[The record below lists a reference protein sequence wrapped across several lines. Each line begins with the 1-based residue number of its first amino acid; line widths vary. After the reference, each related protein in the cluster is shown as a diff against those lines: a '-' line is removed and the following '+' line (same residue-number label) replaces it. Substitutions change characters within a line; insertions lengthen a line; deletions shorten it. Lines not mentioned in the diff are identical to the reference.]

1 MVLRDGTLPTAWLS
15 SRKNSVLRCIE
26 RLCAETAS
34 EHRRAQRRLQ
44 EVEEAMATQ
53 NQPGS
58 ILPGRTMQTAVPVSG
73 GQSAPAASE
82 TELLRRK
89 LAEANAEI
97 RRYETRLFAYERAM
111 LDLRRENAELQAL
124 CEQARAGETLPE
136 PTPQPT
142 VPVLEKPE
150 LPGHPFPGPRAGCR
164 GGSGTASRRD
174 RDPAGHGHPGVGA
187 QDQAGSP
194 LGGHHLPAGT
204 ADGDLTKREKDRCI
218 CLTTVHRSFLML
230 ILPRW
235 CGAP

>member
-15 SRKNSVLRCIE
+15 SRKNSLLRCIE

-34 EHRRAQRRLQ
+34 DCRRTQRRLQ
-44 EVEEAMATQ
+44 EVEEAMASQ
-53 NQPGS
+53 NQPGGT
-58 ILPGRTMQTAVPVSG
+58 LPGIVPASG

-124 CEQARAGETLPE
+124 CEQARAGEILPE

-150 LPGHPFPGPRAGCR
+150 LPVIHFPAPARDAGVAQGPLPGEIETLLDT
-164 GGSGTASRRD
+164 GTPEWEPKTKLD
-174 RDPAGHGHPGVGA
+174 
-187 QDQAGSP
+187 
-194 LGGHHLPAGT
+194 HLSVDIISQLEQLMGT
-204 ADGDLTKREKDRCI
+204 
-218 CLTTVHRSFLML
+218 
-230 ILPRW
+230 
-235 CGAP
+235 

>member
-15 SRKNSVLRCIE
+15 SRKNSLLRCIE
-26 RLCAETAS
+26 CLCAETAS
-34 EHRRAQRRLQ
+34 DCRRTQRRLQ
-44 EVEEAMATQ
+44 EVEEAMASQ
-53 NQPGS
+53 NQPGGT
-58 ILPGRTMQTAVPVSG
+58 LPGIVPASG

-150 LPGHPFPGPRAGCR
+150 LPVIHFPAPARDAGVAQGPLPGEIETLLDT
-164 GGSGTASRRD
+164 GTPEWEPKTKLD
-174 RDPAGHGHPGVGA
+174 
-187 QDQAGSP
+187 
-194 LGGHHLPAGT
+194 HLSVDIISQLEQLMGT
-204 ADGDLTKREKDRCI
+204 
-218 CLTTVHRSFLML
+218 
-230 ILPRW
+230 
-235 CGAP
+235 

>member
-15 SRKNSVLRCIE
+15 SRKNSLLRCIE

-34 EHRRAQRRLQ
+34 DCRRTQRRLQ
-44 EVEEAMATQ
+44 EVEEAMASQ
-53 NQPGS
+53 NQPGGT
-58 ILPGRTMQTAVPVSG
+58 LPGIVPASG

-150 LPGHPFPGPRAGCR
+150 LPVIHFPAPARDAGVAQGPL
-164 GGSGTASRRD
+164 SGEIETLLD
-174 RDPAGHGHPGVGA
+174 TGTPEWEPKTKLD
-187 QDQAGSP
+187 
-194 LGGHHLPAGT
+194 HLSVDIISQLEQLMGT
-204 ADGDLTKREKDRCI
+204 
-218 CLTTVHRSFLML
+218 
-230 ILPRW
+230 
-235 CGAP
+235 

>member
-15 SRKNSVLRCIE
+15 NRKNSLLRCIE

-34 EHRRAQRRLQ
+34 DCRRTQRRLQ
-44 EVEEAMATQ
+44 EVEEAMASQ
-53 NQPGS
+53 NQPGGT
-58 ILPGRTMQTAVPVSG
+58 LPGIVPASG

-150 LPGHPFPGPRAGCR
+150 LPVIHFPAPARDAGVAQGPLPGEIETLLDT
-164 GGSGTASRRD
+164 GTPEWEPKTKLD
-174 RDPAGHGHPGVGA
+174 
-187 QDQAGSP
+187 
-194 LGGHHLPAGT
+194 HLSVDIISQLEQLMGT
-204 ADGDLTKREKDRCI
+204 
-218 CLTTVHRSFLML
+218 
-230 ILPRW
+230 
-235 CGAP
+235 

>member
-44 EVEEAMATQ
+44 EVEEAMASQ
-53 NQPGS
+53 NQPGGT
-58 ILPGRTMQTAVPVSG
+58 LPGIVPASG

-136 PTPQPT
+136 LTPQPT

-150 LPGHPFPGPRAGCR
+150 LPVIHFPAPARDAGVAQ
-164 GGSGTASRRD
+164 GASSGEIETLLD
-174 RDPAGHGHPGVGA
+174 TGTPEWEPKTKLD
-187 QDQAGSP
+187 
-194 LGGHHLPAGT
+194 HLSVDIISQLEQLMGT
-204 ADGDLTKREKDRCI
+204 
-218 CLTTVHRSFLML
+218 
-230 ILPRW
+230 
-235 CGAP
+235 

>member
-34 EHRRAQRRLQ
+34 DCRRTQRRLQ
-44 EVEEAMATQ
+44 EVEEAMASQ
-53 NQPGS
+53 NQPGGT
-58 ILPGRTMQTAVPVSG
+58 LPGIVPVSG

-150 LPGHPFPGPRAGCR
+150 LPVIHFPAPARDAGVAQGPLPGEIETLLDT
-164 GGSGTASRRD
+164 GTPEWEPKTKLD
-174 RDPAGHGHPGVGA
+174 
-187 QDQAGSP
+187 
-194 LGGHHLPAGT
+194 HLSVDIISQLEQLMGT
-204 ADGDLTKREKDRCI
+204 
-218 CLTTVHRSFLML
+218 
-230 ILPRW
+230 
-235 CGAP
+235 

>member
-1 MVLRDGTLPTAWLS
+1 MVHPDGGLHTQWLS
-15 SRKNSVLRCIE
+15 SRKNSLLRCVE

-34 EHRRAQRRLQ
+34 DCRRTQRRLQ
-44 EVEEAMATQ
+44 EVEEAMASQ
-53 NQPGS
+53 NQPGGT
-58 ILPGRTMQTAVPVSG
+58 LPGIVPASG

-150 LPGHPFPGPRAGCR
+150 LPVIHFPAPARDAGVAQGPLPGEIETLLDT
-164 GGSGTASRRD
+164 GTPEWEPKTKLD
-174 RDPAGHGHPGVGA
+174 
-187 QDQAGSP
+187 
-194 LGGHHLPAGT
+194 HLSVDIISQLKQLMGT
-204 ADGDLTKREKDRCI
+204 
-218 CLTTVHRSFLML
+218 
-230 ILPRW
+230 
-235 CGAP
+235 

>member
-15 SRKNSVLRCIE
+15 SRKNSLLRCIE

-34 EHRRAQRRLQ
+34 DCRRTQRRLQ
-44 EVEEAMATQ
+44 EVEEAMASQ
-53 NQPGS
+53 NQPGGT
-58 ILPGRTMQTAVPVSG
+58 LPGIVPASG
-73 GQSAPAASE
+73 GKSAPAASE

-111 LDLRRENAELQAL
+111 LDLRRENAESQAL

-150 LPGHPFPGPRAGCR
+150 LPVIHFPAPARDAGVAQGPLPGEIETLLDT
-164 GGSGTASRRD
+164 GTPEWEPKTKLD
-174 RDPAGHGHPGVGA
+174 
-187 QDQAGSP
+187 
-194 LGGHHLPAGT
+194 HLTVDIISQLEQLMGT
-204 ADGDLTKREKDRCI
+204 
-218 CLTTVHRSFLML
+218 
-230 ILPRW
+230 
-235 CGAP
+235 

>member
-44 EVEEAMATQ
+44 EVEEAMASQ
-53 NQPGS
+53 NQPGGT
-58 ILPGRTMQTAVPVSG
+58 LPGIVPASG
-73 GQSAPAASE
+73 GQSALSE
-82 TELLRRK
+82 VEVLRRR
-89 LAEANAEI
+89 LEAANAEI

-136 PTPQPT
+136 PTPQST

-150 LPGHPFPGPRAGCR
+150 LPVIHFPAPARDAGVAQGPLPGEIETLLDT
-164 GGSGTASRRD
+164 GTPEWEPKTKLD
-174 RDPAGHGHPGVGA
+174 
-187 QDQAGSP
+187 
-194 LGGHHLPAGT
+194 HLSVDIISQLEQLIGT
-204 ADGDLTKREKDRCI
+204 
-218 CLTTVHRSFLML
+218 
-230 ILPRW
+230 
-235 CGAP
+235 

>member
-1 MVLRDGTLPTAWLS
+1 MVHPDGGLHTQWLS
-15 SRKNSVLRCIE
+15 SRKNSLLRCIE

-53 NQPGS
+53 NQPGGT
-58 ILPGRTMQTAVPVSG
+58 LPGIVPASG

-150 LPGHPFPGPRAGCR
+150 LPVIHFPAPARDAGVAQ
-164 GGSGTASRRD
+164 GSLPGEIETLLDTGTPEWEPKTKLD
-174 RDPAGHGHPGVGA
+174 
-187 QDQAGSP
+187 
-194 LGGHHLPAGT
+194 HLSVDIISQLEQLMGT
-204 ADGDLTKREKDRCI
+204 
-218 CLTTVHRSFLML
+218 
-230 ILPRW
+230 
-235 CGAP
+235 

>member
-15 SRKNSVLRCIE
+15 SRKTAYCAALSVFVPKLRPS
-26 RLCAETAS
+26 TAARS
-34 EHRRAQRRLQ
+34 ADCRKWRK
-44 EVEEAMATQ
+44 
-53 NQPGS
+53 PW
-58 ILPGRTMQTAVPVSG
+58 LPRTSRDRSCRGGRCRPLFRCP

-142 VPVLEKPE
+142 VPAGKAGA
-150 LPGHPFPGPRAGCR
+150 PGHPFPGPRAGCR
-164 GGSGTASRRD
+164 VAQGPLPGEIETLLDTGTPEWEPKTKLD
-174 RDPAGHGHPGVGA
+174 
-187 QDQAGSP
+187 
-194 LGGHHLPAGT
+194 HLSVDIISQLEQLMGT
-204 ADGDLTKREKDRCI
+204 
-218 CLTTVHRSFLML
+218 
-230 ILPRW
+230 
-235 CGAP
+235 

>member
-124 CEQARAGETLPE
+124 CKQARAGETLPE

-150 LPGHPFPGPRAGCR
+150 LPVIHFPAPARDAGVAQGPLPGEIETLLDT
-164 GGSGTASRRD
+164 GTPEWEPKTKLD
-174 RDPAGHGHPGVGA
+174 
-187 QDQAGSP
+187 
-194 LGGHHLPAGT
+194 HLSVDIISQLEQLMGT
-204 ADGDLTKREKDRCI
+204 
-218 CLTTVHRSFLML
+218 
-230 ILPRW
+230 
-235 CGAP
+235 

>member
-15 SRKNSVLRCIE
+15 SRKNSLLRCIE

-34 EHRRAQRRLQ
+34 DCRRTQRRLQ
-44 EVEEAMATQ
+44 EVEEAMASQ
-53 NQPGS
+53 NQPGGT
-58 ILPGRTMQTAVPVSG
+58 LPGIVPASG

-136 PTPQPT
+136 LTPQPT

-150 LPGHPFPGPRAGCR
+150 LPVIHFPAPARDAGVAK
-164 GGSGTASRRD
+164 GASSGEIETLLDTGTPEWEPSTKLD
-174 RDPAGHGHPGVGA
+174 
-187 QDQAGSP
+187 
-194 LGGHHLPAGT
+194 HLSVDIISQLEQLMGT
-204 ADGDLTKREKDRCI
+204 
-218 CLTTVHRSFLML
+218 
-230 ILPRW
+230 
-235 CGAP
+235 

>member
-1 MVLRDGTLPTAWLS
+1 MVHPDGGLHTQWLS
-15 SRKNSVLRCIE
+15 SRKNSLLRCIE

-34 EHRRAQRRLQ
+34 DCRRTQRRLQ
-44 EVEEAMATQ
+44 EVEEAMASQ
-53 NQPGS
+53 NQPGGT
-58 ILPGRTMQTAVPVSG
+58 LPGIVPASG

-111 LDLRRENAELQAL
+111 LDLRRENTELQAL

-150 LPGHPFPGPRAGCR
+150 LPVIHFPAPARDAGVAQ
-164 GGSGTASRRD
+164 GASSGEIETLLD
-174 RDPAGHGHPGVGA
+174 TGTPEWEPKTKLD
-187 QDQAGSP
+187 
-194 LGGHHLPAGT
+194 HLSVDIISQLEQLMGT
-204 ADGDLTKREKDRCI
+204 
-218 CLTTVHRSFLML
+218 
-230 ILPRW
+230 
-235 CGAP
+235 

>member
-1 MVLRDGTLPTAWLS
+1 MVHPDGGLHTQWLS
-15 SRKNSVLRCIE
+15 SRKNSLLRCIE

-34 EHRRAQRRLQ
+34 DCRRTQRRLQ
-44 EVEEAMATQ
+44 EVEEAMASQ
-53 NQPGS
+53 NQPGGT
-58 ILPGRTMQTAVPVSG
+58 LPGIVPASG

-82 TELLRRK
+82 TELLCWK

-150 LPGHPFPGPRAGCR
+150 LPVIHFPAPARDAGVAQGPLPGEIETLLDT
-164 GGSGTASRRD
+164 GTPEWEPKTKLD
-174 RDPAGHGHPGVGA
+174 
-187 QDQAGSP
+187 
-194 LGGHHLPAGT
+194 HLSVDIISQLEQLMGT
-204 ADGDLTKREKDRCI
+204 
-218 CLTTVHRSFLML
+218 
-230 ILPRW
+230 
-235 CGAP
+235 

>member
-15 SRKNSVLRCIE
+15 SRKNSLLRCIE

-53 NQPGS
+53 NQPGGT
-58 ILPGRTMQTAVPVSG
+58 LPGIVPASG
-73 GQSAPAASE
+73 GQSALSE
-82 TELLRRK
+82 VEVLRRR
-89 LAEANAEI
+89 LEAANAEI

-150 LPGHPFPGPRAGCR
+150 LPVIHFPAPARDAGVAQGPLPGEIETLLDT
-164 GGSGTASRRD
+164 GTPEWEPKTKLD
-174 RDPAGHGHPGVGA
+174 
-187 QDQAGSP
+187 
-194 LGGHHLPAGT
+194 HLSVDIISQLEQLMGT
-204 ADGDLTKREKDRCI
+204 
-218 CLTTVHRSFLML
+218 
-230 ILPRW
+230 
-235 CGAP
+235 

>member
-15 SRKNSVLRCIE
+15 SRKNSLLRCIE

-34 EHRRAQRRLQ
+34 DCRRTQRRLQ

-73 GQSAPAASE
+73 GQSALSE
-82 TELLRRK
+82 VEVLRRR
-89 LAEANAEI
+89 LEAANAEI

-150 LPGHPFPGPRAGCR
+150 LPVIHFPAPARDAGVAQ
-164 GGSGTASRRD
+164 GASSGEIETLLD
-174 RDPAGHGHPGVGA
+174 TGTPEWEPKTKLD
-187 QDQAGSP
+187 
-194 LGGHHLPAGT
+194 HLSVDIISQLEQLMGT
-204 ADGDLTKREKDRCI
+204 
-218 CLTTVHRSFLML
+218 
-230 ILPRW
+230 
-235 CGAP
+235 

>member
-34 EHRRAQRRLQ
+34 EHRRTQRRLQ
-44 EVEEAMATQ
+44 EVEEAMASQ
-53 NQPGS
+53 NPPGGT
-58 ILPGRTMQTAVPVSG
+58 LPGIVPASG

-111 LDLRRENAELQAL
+111 LDLRRENTELQAL

-150 LPGHPFPGPRAGCR
+150 LPVIHFPAPARDAGVAQGPLPGEIETLLDT
-164 GGSGTASRRD
+164 GTPEWEPKTKLD
-174 RDPAGHGHPGVGA
+174 
-187 QDQAGSP
+187 
-194 LGGHHLPAGT
+194 HLSVDIISQLEQLMGT
-204 ADGDLTKREKDRCI
+204 
-218 CLTTVHRSFLML
+218 
-230 ILPRW
+230 
-235 CGAP
+235 

>member
-34 EHRRAQRRLQ
+34 DCRRTQRRLQ
-44 EVEEAMATQ
+44 EVEEAMASQ

-58 ILPGRTMQTAVPVSG
+58 ILPGRTMQTAIPVSG
-73 GQSAPAASE
+73 GQSALSE
-82 TELLRRK
+82 VEVLRRR
-89 LAEANAEI
+89 LEAANAEI

-150 LPGHPFPGPRAGCR
+150 LPVIHFPAPARDAGVAQ
-164 GGSGTASRRD
+164 GASSGEIETLLD
-174 RDPAGHGHPGVGA
+174 TGTPEWEPKTKLD
-187 QDQAGSP
+187 
-194 LGGHHLPAGT
+194 HLSVDIISQLEQLMGT
-204 ADGDLTKREKDRCI
+204 
-218 CLTTVHRSFLML
+218 
-230 ILPRW
+230 
-235 CGAP
+235 

>member
-124 CEQARAGETLPE
+124 
-136 PTPQPT
+136 
-142 VPVLEKPE
+142 LEKPE
-150 LPGHPFPGPRAGCR
+150 LPVIHFPAPARDAGVAQGPLPGEIETLLDT
-164 GGSGTASRRD
+164 GTPEWEPKTKLD
-174 RDPAGHGHPGVGA
+174 
-187 QDQAGSP
+187 
-194 LGGHHLPAGT
+194 HLSVDIISQLEQLMGT
-204 ADGDLTKREKDRCI
+204 
-218 CLTTVHRSFLML
+218 
-230 ILPRW
+230 
-235 CGAP
+235 

>member
-89 LAEANAEI
+89 LAEANAE
-97 RRYETRLFAYERAM
+97 
-111 LDLRRENAELQAL
+111 
-124 CEQARAGETLPE
+124 TLPE

-150 LPGHPFPGPRAGCR
+150 LPVIHFPAPARDAGVAQGPLPGEIETLLDT
-164 GGSGTASRRD
+164 GTPEWEPKTKLD
-174 RDPAGHGHPGVGA
+174 
-187 QDQAGSP
+187 
-194 LGGHHLPAGT
+194 HLSVDIISQLEQLMGT
-204 ADGDLTKREKDRCI
+204 
-218 CLTTVHRSFLML
+218 
-230 ILPRW
+230 
-235 CGAP
+235 

>member
-15 SRKNSVLRCIE
+15 SRKNSLLRCIE

-34 EHRRAQRRLQ
+34 DCRRTQRRLQ
-44 EVEEAMATQ
+44 EVEEAMASQ
-53 NQPGS
+53 NQPGGT
-58 ILPGRTMQTAVPVSG
+58 LPGIVPASG

-124 CEQARAGETLPE
+124 CEQARAGEILPE
-136 PTPQPT
+136 PTPPPT

-150 LPGHPFPGPRAGCR
+150 LPVIHFPAPARDAGVAQGPLPGEIETLLDT
-164 GGSGTASRRD
+164 GTPEWEPKTKLD
-174 RDPAGHGHPGVGA
+174 
-187 QDQAGSP
+187 
-194 LGGHHLPAGT
+194 HLSVDIISQLEQLMGT
-204 ADGDLTKREKDRCI
+204 
-218 CLTTVHRSFLML
+218 
-230 ILPRW
+230 
-235 CGAP
+235 

>member
-15 SRKNSVLRCIE
+15 SRKNSLLRCIE

-44 EVEEAMATQ
+44 EVEEAMASQ
-53 NQPGS
+53 NQPGGT
-58 ILPGRTMQTAVPVSG
+58 LPGIVPASG

-150 LPGHPFPGPRAGCR
+150 LPVIHFPAPARDAGVAQ
-164 GGSGTASRRD
+164 GASSGEIETLLD
-174 RDPAGHGHPGVGA
+174 TGTPEWEPKTKLD
-187 QDQAGSP
+187 
-194 LGGHHLPAGT
+194 HLSVDIISQLEQLMGT
-204 ADGDLTKREKDRCI
+204 
-218 CLTTVHRSFLML
+218 
-230 ILPRW
+230 
-235 CGAP
+235 